1 MTDSV
6 ELLSPQPG
14 NATRYS
20 VTMAHPF
27 IVKSLSAE
35 TRKAYAAAI
44 RDFFRFV
51 GHAHPL
57 AVTPEHVIA
66 YRDRLITLQRR
77 PRTVVARLA
86 VVRSFFSYLV
96 EAGQLP
102 RNPASAKLVPPPK
115 VPASAAGRA
124 LSKKE
129 VLNILTAP
137 DRRKPEGARDHA
149 LMLLMARL
157 SLRLSEV
164 CALKVSSIISGPTGW
179 VLECKVK
186 GGREER
192 WPLPQD
198 VKDRVDEYLRLD
210 APRRIALGTG
220 GPDAWLFQPHRNHR
234 TLVHAKPL
242 SQRQVQK
249 IVARWADYA
258 SVGKV
263 TPHDFRRTAIT
274 EMLKTYPIQEV
285 QMASKHRDV
294 RTLMSYDRD
303 RENLER
309 NPVKTFR
316 YD

>member
-51 GHAHPL
+51 GHAPPL

-102 RNPASAKLVPPPK
+102 RTPASAKLGPPPK

-157 SLRLSEV
+157 SKKEV
-164 CALKVSSIISGPTGW
+164 LNILTAPDRRKPEGARDHAL
-179 VLECKVK
+179 
-186 GGREER
+186 
-192 WPLPQD
+192 
-198 VKDRVDEYLRLD
+198 
-210 APRRIALGTG
+210 
-220 GPDAWLFQPHRNHR
+220 
-234 TLVHAKPL
+234 
-242 SQRQVQK
+242 
-249 IVARWADYA
+249 
-258 SVGKV
+258 
-263 TPHDFRRTAIT
+263 
-274 EMLKTYPIQEV
+274 ML
-285 QMASKHRDV
+285 
-294 RTLMSYDRD
+294 LM
-303 RENLER
+303 
-309 NPVKTFR
+309 
-316 YD
+316 